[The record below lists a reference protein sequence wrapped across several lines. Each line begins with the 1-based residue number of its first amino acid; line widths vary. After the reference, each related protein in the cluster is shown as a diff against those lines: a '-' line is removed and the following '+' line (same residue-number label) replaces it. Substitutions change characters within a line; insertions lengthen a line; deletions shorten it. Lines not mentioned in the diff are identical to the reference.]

1 MSLPPPSPRRG
12 QPPGGPPPHRRR
24 GRSLV
29 VGAVLLASV
38 LALAACGSG
47 DPPAP
52 PAALGNTVDLS
63 VPPSIAGLRL
73 VDQNGRPTDLAAFRG
88 RVLLLA
94 PFLTSCQE
102 VCPITTGALL
112 AVESALR
119 ADHLGGQVAVAEL
132 TVDPDRD
139 QPARLAAFQ
148 ALSGSTWPL
157 LTAEPATLAS
167 FWHHFGIYYQKVP
180 EAQPAGI
187 DWQTGRPYTYDVDHF
202 DGFMVFDRSGRERF
216 LTGGMPDL
224 AGRLDPRL
232 RALLDSEGRQNLAHP
247 GPARPWTVSDALGAV
262 AYVLGRPVP
271 PAHA

>member
-73 VDQNGRPTDLAAFRG
+73 VDQNGRPTDLAAF
-88 RVLLLA
+88 
-94 PFLTSCQE
+94 
-102 VCPITTGALL
+102 
-112 AVESALR
+112 R

-202 DGFMVFDRSGRERF
+202 DGFMVFDRSGRARF